1 MTLDKDGQGKIYEK
15 LTAAFNGMMSA
26 LFRQKGAQLD
36 INVLASDEA
45 QSFIN
50 AHASTLDKSFETV
63 GMSDGMRQRLQQSDW
78 IFSGIKTFHELN
90 EAFPSLL
97 DEDGNRK
104 PFDRFLNDVRKID
117 ETYNRNYL
125 RAEYGYVQ
133 ASAEMAAKWEQYAED
148 GDRYNLQY
156 RTAGDSK
163 VRPEHAA
170 LNGITLPMSDPF
182 WDSYYPPNG
191 WNCFVQGTPVLTASG
206 WKSIDTVKAGDSV
219 LGGSGNLC
227 EVTATMAR
235 TADCKFVT
243 IFAKGVFATCTENHR
258 FCTPHGWVSAGELK
272 PGDIIIQLGEI
283 SMRGKAVQAISNMAA
298 IGRKYL
304 VALRAKR
311 EAVPALTID
320 YKAKRRYV
328 EIGNVTSEKM
338 KLVEWQTRCN
348 EIVPDF
354 TLGNGQWPFK
364 GTNAFGMKG
373 AGELA
378 RGNGTGYHIRTMEGR
393 RILELMR
400 NITKEFGVLLG
411 LALTGM
417 KALERETA
425 INLCKILTCID
436 SSGVI
441 ACPLHPDSIAA
452 IAYGNAARRKD
463 PVHGTPVDAPVC
475 GKPSETMPLSHIPK
489 LAGIMDVHSFNGFN
503 SFFDFLGKTFL
514 HNRYIVVDG
523 KVTENLRKPVY
534 NLSVKK
540 DESYIVPIGIAHN
553 CRCTA
558 VQVRKSKYPETP
570 QADAMARGEA
580 ALAGDKKGIFRFN
593 SGKQRK
599 AVPDYNAY
607 TIRRCRDCDVAQ
619 GKLNLAFVP
628 DNELC
633 AACKL
638 VRQCYADKS
647 KSESAILKKHYM
659 HEMEPLL
666 DIKHEKETNDKAI
679 KVGFSTYGNKHLYS
693 DTFNRSKVLTKDDLK
708 DLGTLLE
715 KSTYIGDA
723 SLTHD
728 RDDNIKHFYYY
739 KVKLHGKDIRLNV
752 AKEVR
757 TQKNGKVQIEYYL
770 YSVNDIKEESTSGGS

>member
-104 PFDRFLNDVRKID
+104 PFERFLNDVRKID

-191 WNCFVQGTPVLTASG
+191 WG
-206 WKSIDTVKAGDSV
+206 
-219 LGGSGNLC
+219 
-227 EVTATMAR
+227 
-235 TADCKFVT
+235 
-243 IFAKGVFATCTENHR
+243 
-258 FCTPHGWVSAGELK
+258 
-272 PGDIIIQLGEI
+272 
-283 SMRGKAVQAISNMAA
+283 
-298 IGRKYL
+298 
-304 VALRAKR
+304 
-311 EAVPALTID
+311 
-320 YKAKRRYV
+320 
-328 EIGNVTSEKM
+328 
-338 KLVEWQTRCN
+338 
-348 EIVPDF
+348 
-354 TLGNGQWPFK
+354 
-364 GTNAFGMKG
+364 
-373 AGELA
+373 
-378 RGNGTGYHIRTMEGR
+378 
-393 RILELMR
+393 
-400 NITKEFGVLLG
+400 
-411 LALTGM
+411 
-417 KALERETA
+417 
-425 INLCKILTCID
+425 
-436 SSGVI
+436 
-441 ACPLHPDSIAA
+441 
-452 IAYGNAARRKD
+452 
-463 PVHGTPVDAPVC
+463 
-475 GKPSETMPLSHIPK
+475 
-489 LAGIMDVHSFNGFN
+489 
-503 SFFDFLGKTFL
+503 
-514 HNRYIVVDG
+514 
-523 KVTENLRKPVY
+523 
-534 NLSVKK
+534 
-540 DESYIVPIGIAHN
+540 

-558 VQVRKSKYPETP
+558 AQVRKSKYPETP

-693 DTFNRSKVLTKDDLK
+693 DTFSRSKVLTKDDLK
-708 DLGTLLE
+708 DLGGLLE
-715 KSTYIGDA
+715 ESTFIGEA
-723 SLTHD
+723 ELTHG
-728 RDDNIKHFYYY
+728 RNDNIEHFYYY
-739 KVKLHGKDIRLNV
+739 KAELHGRTVRLNV
-752 AKEVR
+752 AKEVKR
-757 TQKNGKVQIEYYL
+757 RMDGHIFIKYYL
-770 YSVNDIKEESTSGGS
+770 YSINDIKDESTEGGG

>member
-50 AHASTLDKSFETV
+50 THASTLDKSFETV

-191 WNCFVQGTPVLTASG
+191 WG
-206 WKSIDTVKAGDSV
+206 
-219 LGGSGNLC
+219 
-227 EVTATMAR
+227 
-235 TADCKFVT
+235 
-243 IFAKGVFATCTENHR
+243 
-258 FCTPHGWVSAGELK
+258 
-272 PGDIIIQLGEI
+272 
-283 SMRGKAVQAISNMAA
+283 
-298 IGRKYL
+298 
-304 VALRAKR
+304 
-311 EAVPALTID
+311 
-320 YKAKRRYV
+320 
-328 EIGNVTSEKM
+328 
-338 KLVEWQTRCN
+338 
-348 EIVPDF
+348 
-354 TLGNGQWPFK
+354 
-364 GTNAFGMKG
+364 
-373 AGELA
+373 
-378 RGNGTGYHIRTMEGR
+378 
-393 RILELMR
+393 
-400 NITKEFGVLLG
+400 
-411 LALTGM
+411 
-417 KALERETA
+417 
-425 INLCKILTCID
+425 
-436 SSGVI
+436 
-441 ACPLHPDSIAA
+441 
-452 IAYGNAARRKD
+452 
-463 PVHGTPVDAPVC
+463 
-475 GKPSETMPLSHIPK
+475 
-489 LAGIMDVHSFNGFN
+489 
-503 SFFDFLGKTFL
+503 
-514 HNRYIVVDG
+514 
-523 KVTENLRKPVY
+523 
-534 NLSVKK
+534 
-540 DESYIVPIGIAHN
+540 